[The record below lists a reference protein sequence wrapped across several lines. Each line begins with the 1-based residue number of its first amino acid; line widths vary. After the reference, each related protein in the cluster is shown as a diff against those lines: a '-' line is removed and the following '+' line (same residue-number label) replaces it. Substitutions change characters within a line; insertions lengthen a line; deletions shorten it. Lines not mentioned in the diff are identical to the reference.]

1 MLILCFFRYR
11 FYATEVNQAS
21 MFQLFFR
28 DENLKK
34 FKGFMPSDKVVIQQ
48 LASGLEYIYS
58 KQLAHGNIRPENVHI
73 FIPTNSSPAVVK
85 WAGFTLFKQLD
96 KLGGCSL
103 TIIVS
108 GSLIWTAPELFLPYG
123 ALKKTQTLLSGRD
136 FKELTYL
143 LRVLQ
148 CSITFLVVFIH
159 LVNDE

>member
-1 MLILCFFRYR
+1 MLICVIYVNVYMLILCFFCFFSIQILRDGSESGVDVS
-11 FYATEVNQAS
+11 AV
-21 MFQLFFR
+21 LF
-28 DENLKK
+28 
-34 FKGFMPSDKVVIQQ
+34 
-48 LASGLEYIYS
+48 
-58 KQLAHGNIRPENVHI
+58 I
-73 FIPTNSSPAVVK
+73 FIPTNGSPVVVK
-85 WAGFTLFKQLD
+85 WAGFALFKQLD

-103 TIIVS
+103 TSTVS